1 MQLRRMRG
9 GCWRG
14 RGGGVERASGAKRVG
29 FWAFLSLGALTWSHV
44 THFVLMTHYKSD
56 RTDSYGYISNVDCF
70 FVFLPMAK
78 HEKGVVST
86 NDNDV
91 YVTHVENYLVSFSSR
106 FLSECIG
113 SDVL

>member
-9 GCWRG
+9 GSWRG
-14 RGGGVERASGAKRVG
+14 RGGEVSNARRARSAWGSGRR
-29 FWAFLSLGALTWSHV
+29 LSLGALTWSHV

-70 FVFLPMAK
+70 FVLLPMAK

-86 NDNDV
+86 NDNEV
-91 YVTHVENYLVSFSSR
+91 YVTHVENYLVSFS
-106 FLSECIG
+106 LLEILIG
-113 SDVL
+113 MHWL